1 MIHRYPQR
9 LKDPQRQQGAILIVS
24 IIMLVVLTML
34 GLAAIRL
41 TTTNLNAVNNMQAR
55 QDAIAAGQ
63 VVINEVLSTALT
75 DGDGN
80 VKADFG
86 GVAKA
91 YSYAAGGGKTYT
103 VTVVQ
108 PCLKSISAVRN
119 EDIPALELI
128 NAAYSTCR
136 SSAAVGGT
144 VFVDGGADPSKG
156 NCFRT
161 VWQVAAT
168 VGSGFLGART
178 EMVQGADIILNTAA
192 GGKLIVNAATYRC
205 SQ

>member
-1 MIHRYPQR
+1 MIRQCPQR
-9 LKDPQRQQGAILIVS
+9 FQQQGAILIIS
-24 IIMLVVLTML
+24 IIMLIVLTML

-41 TTTNLNAVNNMQAR
+41 TTTNLYAVNNMQAR

-63 VVINEVLSTALT
+63 AVINEALSTALT
-75 DGDGN
+75 DSDGN
-80 VKADFG
+80 VKPDFG
-86 GVAKA
+86 GVAKN
-91 YSYAAGGGKTYT
+91 YSYVAGGGKTYT
-103 VTVVQ
+103 VTVAT
-108 PCLKSISAVRN
+108 PCLKSISAVQN
-119 EDIPALELI
+119 KEVPALELL

-136 SSAAVGGT
+136 SSDAVGGT

-168 VGSGFLGART
+168 VSSGFLGAKT
-178 EMVQGADIILNTAA
+178 DMVQGADIILNTAA

-205 SQ
+205 SW